1 METRFNATGTNFY
14 LDWGVGGNAEGAIAV
29 ANPFTGLGTWYFI
42 AITWDDTTDQLRVYA
57 GDETSV
63 SLQAENLAW
72 TGDMSV
78 AGLITENLFLNS
90 SGGNGS
96 RNFAVRDGMGSD
108 LRYYDVARDLG
119 QIQSDYNVRLSG
131 SEPGLQA
138 YFPLQADASD
148 AGPSGITA
156 TTLGAIG
163 WSADTVTFTDTDFD
177 CEPGAASYDDNR
189 HGAGAGT
196 TNTPRNSLNSDPG
209 SGNDGYHQ
217 VTKALINPNWLED
230 GALHRLRMELI
241 RPLTLAEDGQVDTDY
256 DYQIKIWIDCDG
268 CTASEQAQFQD
279 VRATFTAFSP
289 QIELT
294 VQNGNP
300 LELSQAVHD
309 NLTRVLFGFTQGT
322 GGATQNITLRNLEL
336 FFLQQYPVFDLAT
349 W

>member
-1 METRFNATGTNFY
+1 METRFNATGNNFF
-14 LDWGVGGNAEGAIAV
+14 LDWGSGGNAEGAINT
-29 ANPFTGLGTWYFI
+29 ANPFTEAGTWYFI
-42 AITWDDTTDQLRVYA
+42 AITWDDTTDQLRVYT

-63 SLQAENLAW
+63 SLRAENPAW

-78 AGLITENLFLNS
+78 PGLITENLFLNS

-96 RNFAVRDGMGSD
+96 RNFAVDGQGSD

-119 QIQSDYNVRLSG
+119 QIQSDYRMRLSG
-131 SEPGLQA
+131 NEPGLQA
-138 YFPLQADASD
+138 YFPLQADAAD

-156 TTLGAIG
+156 TTLGTTG
-163 WSADTVTFTDTDFD
+163 WSTDTISDFD
-177 CEPGAASYDDNR
+177 CGTGAASYDDNR

-196 TNTPRNSLNSDPG
+196 TNIPRNSLNNDPG
-209 SGNDGYHQ
+209 SGDDGYHQ
-217 VTKALINPNWLED
+217 VTKVPFNPNWLED

-241 RPLTLAEDGQVDTDY
+241 RPLILAEDGQIDTDY

-279 VRATFTAFSP
+279 VEATFTAFSP

-294 VQNGNP
+294 LQNGNP

-309 NLTRVLFGFTQGT
+309 NLNRVLFGFTQGT
-322 GGATQNITLRNLEL
+322 GGATQNITLRNLEVY
-336 FFLQQYPVFDLAT
+336 FLQQYPVSDLAT